1 VPALLPPITK
11 DEPIDKFKQCSTQLF
26 AASLQRN
33 DAYVRFKVEY
43 SEILGIQL
51 VINAVYTVVT
61 KPQQGQL
68 KSHPKGWLCFF
79 VLNEE

>member
-1 VPALLPPITK
+1 MRASMLAPITK

-51 VINAVYTVVT
+51 VINAVYTVAT
-61 KPQQGQL
+61 KLQQRQL
-68 KSHPKGWLCFF
+68 KSHPKGWFCFF
-79 VLNEE
+79 CFE